1 MQAKIINKTTLTKK
15 EITVSQLLNNR
26 FLMIIYAITLL
37 LFIIIRI
44 FSIINGINISTTQT
58 ILSLLIIILCLGV
71 ILYPF
76 FNAIRWERR
85 YKKLY
90 GVTTQN
96 IEYHFFDIY
105 VKVINHSINEEA
117 RIEYRRF
124 RKRTETKKYISI
136 IFDDNSTL
144 FIDKNGFMKNNDYS
158 KLDAYLKR
166 FNL

>member
-1 MQAKIINKTTLTKK
+1 MQAKIINKTTITKR
-15 EITVSQLLNNR
+15 EIIVSQLLNNR

-44 FSIINGINISTTQT
+44 FSVINGINISTTQT
-58 ILSLLIIILCLGV
+58 VLSVLIIIVCLGV

-105 VKVINHSINEEA
+105 VKVIAEVFSEALDICSQMLEYVHVISSAEAVVAAPYNHCESAN
-117 RIEYRRF
+117 F
-124 RKRTETKKYISI
+124 GGLG
-136 IFDDNSTL
+136 DDR
-144 FIDKNGFMKNNDYS
+144 G
-158 KLDAYLKR
+158 
-166 FNL
+166 

>member
-1 MQAKIINKTTLTKK
+1 MQAKIINKTTLTKR
-15 EITVSQLLNNR
+15 EIIVSQLLNNR
-26 FLMIIYAITLL
+26 FLMIIYAVTLL

-44 FSIINGINISTTQT
+44 FSVINGINISTTQT
-58 ILSLLIIILCLGV
+58 VLSVLIIIVCLGV

-105 VKVINHSINEEA
+105 VKVINHSINEETK
-117 RIEYRRF
+117 IEYRRF

-136 IFDDNSTL
+136 IFDDNATL
-144 FIDKNGFMKNNDYS
+144 FIDKNGFTKDNDYS

-166 FNL
+166 FSL

>member
-1 MQAKIINKTTLTKK
+1 MQAKIINKTTLTKR
-15 EITVSQLLNNR
+15 EIIVSQLLNNR
-26 FLMIIYAITLL
+26 FLMIIYAVTLL

-44 FSIINGINISTTQT
+44 FSVINGINISTTQT
-58 ILSLLIIILCLGV
+58 VLSVLIIIVCLGV

-105 VKVINHSINEEA
+105 VKVINHSINEETK
-117 RIEYRRF
+117 IEYRRF

-136 IFDDNSTL
+136 ILDDNATL
-144 FIDKNGFMKNNDYS
+144 FIDKNGFMKDNDYS

-166 FNL
+166 FSL